1 MKFVLNK
8 LAKMLENIN
17 FPIKYRGNVP
27 LTPHLRNIWKK
38 LFEMLREKATI
49 LTVNL
54 RTRPN
59 EKYSCK
65 VD

>member
-1 MKFVLNK
+1 
-8 LAKMLENIN
+8 MLENRRKSSFYVFGDN
-17 FPIKYRGNVP
+17 QVHKLLR
-27 LTPHLRNIWKK
+27 LLRNIWKK
-38 LFEMLREKATI
+38 LFGMLIEKAPI

-59 EKYSCK
+59 EKYPCK